1 MGNIILVTG
10 RYLAR
15 SWVSVAFSG
24 SGRGSQVTFKVATR
38 DLHIVLE
45 ERDVSGAE
53 LKLGPRG
60 EVRLLHNLGLMLR
73 IDGSDTLR
81 TRIHQRANAFS
92 FKGTTLSAS

>member
-1 MGNIILVTG
+1 MGDIILVTG

-15 SWVSVAFSG
+15 SWVNVAFSG

-38 DLHIVLE
+38 DLHVVLE

-60 EVRLLHNLGLMLR
+60 EVGLLHNLGLMLG
-73 IDGSDTLR
+73 IEV
-81 TRIHQRANAFS
+81 
-92 FKGTTLSAS
+92 